1 MKAIWA
7 IACMAALAHVHAQA
21 DTSRLVGTYG
31 HDFTRNKTDPVW
43 TISEKRGHFMLLS
56 HGDQS
61 TAALHAMS
69 AADQAAFWKQMI
81 WDEKSAAGAHC
92 MRSDEEVFCY
102 VPKPSRGAEPYLRD
116 LNSDYFSFSQMGGIF
131 KLNKLSGGGR

>member
-1 MKAIWA
+1 MKALWA
-7 IACMAALAHVHAQA
+7 VACMAVLANGSAQA
-21 DTSRLVGTYG
+21 ETDRLVGTYG
-31 HDFTRNKTDPVW
+31 HDYTRNQTDPVW
-43 TISEKRGHFMLLS
+43 TITEKRGHYTLLS

-81 WDEKSAAGAHC
+81 WDQKSAAGAHC
-92 MRSDEEVFCY
+92 MRSDEEVFCF
-102 VPKPSRGAEPYLRD
+102 VPKASRKFEPYLRD

-131 KLNKLSGGGR
+131 KLNKLAGSNR